1 MKKYYVT
8 LFLLGL
14 GLWSTHAQSNKN
26 IVISGTKFT
35 YPLVETWIKAYQK
48 ANPEAKIQLLDKSQ
62 LANQKPSIRIAS
74 YDLEQT
80 ELSNNQTAI
89 PVSKYA
95 LLPVTS
101 AKNPVNTKF
110 QKKGLKYEDLKKIF
124 TVDPEESIE
133 DNKPE
138 FAYQVYTRSARVC
151 SSITFANYL
160 GGQVDDIVGKG
171 ISGDDVHLLEA
182 LKRDSIGITYNN
194 LGYLYDLQARTPLKE
209 FSIIPIDLNENG
221 KIDKDEQIYQ
231 NLDQLLATLSQTKGK
246 KIPVEQVYFIV
257 DGDSNPE
264 EQKFIKWI
272 QSEGQKFN
280 QSLGFLSLGEE
291 ATQIKSASSRTSE
304 GRNR

>member
-14 GLWSTHAQSNKN
+14 GLWSAYAQSNKN

-291 ATQIKSASSRTSE
+291 ATQIKSASSRIAE